1 MLVDRPL
8 APYATTNCCESSDE
22 ITALSFV
29 PAAFSCVAVGVV
41 EQGYA
46 QDQNTILPVAVQ
58 EPKPVHTPTKYVVS
72 DIASAAVSR
81 GINASVEVLVAAFQA
96 DPEYVLVTTL
106 PDVPENED
114 TNDNLPDVSGC
125 ILGPFAV
132 AAPAEFN
139 AAGKGA
145 MVAQLL
151 PVPQLVPDM
160 VHFHTS
166 R

>member
-1 MLVDRPL
+1 M
-8 APYATTNCCESSDE
+8 
-22 ITALSFV
+22 
-29 PAAFSCVAVGVV
+29 

-58 EPKPVHTPTKYVVS
+58 EPKALHTPTKYVVS

-81 GINASVEVLVAAFQA
+81 GIYVSEVVPTAAFQA
-96 DPEYVLVTTL
+96 DPEYVLICIPADV
-106 PDVPENED
+106 PDVED

-125 ILGPFAV
+125 ILGPCAV
-132 AAPAEFN
+132 ADPAAFN
-139 AAGKGA
+139 ATGKGA